1 MLRSLC
7 FLALVVANGA
17 TAGSSE
23 NTPALATE
31 AVPPRLV
38 FGGPVSDSVLWD
50 EQHLW
55 LVSRGGL
62 YEIDA
67 CQEAPRRVELERS
80 APARGRRKV
89 RDVEDELV
97 LASLDDAD
105 WDDAVLED
113 FRDDE
118 GLPSEASLRHRGPPP
133 SAGPPRV
140 LAVVRKGPRLDVVTT
155 EGTWA
160 CHPDDAVCRP
170 AASGVSGTARRQGQP
185 LRAETIQAPEGAAA
199 PPRAQPQSRGDLRRW
214 ETPWGVWFVND
225 EGVWFEAR
233 ETTKIVCASF
243 RDHEGG
249 LPYLRGVPPA
259 TAEPMWLPRVS
270 LLGARD
276 LRRAG
281 GSTRAET
288 AVILLLTFSPGRRVL
303 SHGAHDSN
311 LGFPDWP

>member
-1 MLRSLC
+1 
-7 FLALVVANGA
+7 
-17 TAGSSE
+17 
-23 NTPALATE
+23 LATE

-38 FGGPVSDSVLWD
+38 FGGPVSDSLLWD

-80 APARGRRKV
+80 APAPRRRKV

-118 GLPSEASLRHRGPPP
+118 GLPSEGSVRRRGPPP
-133 SAGPPRV
+133 SLGPPNV
-140 LAVVRKGPRLDVVTT
+140 LAVVRKGRRLEVVTT

-160 CHPDDAVCRP
+160 CQPDYAVCRP
-170 AASGVSGTARRQGQP
+170 PASGGLAGTASRQDRPVRREKEQ
-185 LRAETIQAPEGAAA
+185 THEGAAA
-199 PPRAQPQSRGDLRRW
+199 PPSAQPQPRGDDLQRW
-214 ETPWGVWFVND
+214 ETPWGIWFVND

-233 ETTKIVCASF
+233 ETTKIACAPF

-249 LPYLRGVPPA
+249 VPYVRGAPPLA
-259 TAEPMWLPRVS
+259 AGTMWLPRVS

-288 AVILLLTFSPGRRVL
+288 AVILLLTFSPGLHVR
-303 SHGAHDSN
+303 SPAAHDSR
-311 LGFPDWP
+311 LGFPD